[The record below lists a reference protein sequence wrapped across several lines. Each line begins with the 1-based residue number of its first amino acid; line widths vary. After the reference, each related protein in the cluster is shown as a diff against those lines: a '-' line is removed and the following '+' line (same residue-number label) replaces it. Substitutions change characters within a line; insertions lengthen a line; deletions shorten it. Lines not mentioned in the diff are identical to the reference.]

1 MREEGVE
8 VRNAGKQ
15 ERRILTCNGELR
27 LRRSVMKKEKGAH
40 SDSGQKSVREKEIIP
55 LDEYL
60 KINRLPFKMT
70 HAVMSEA
77 AFWGQN
83 QSSFKMAE
91 TIMREKQGIE
101 VSDSRIRQTTYHVGK
116 QVFEEDGKKAEEP
129 DRILRGMEYTGEK
142 AGVLY
147 SMVDGAM
154 VNTLKKDADGSSW
167 KENKLG
173 IVFNSNEVR
182 ERKRKTEQQR
192 GSCDILKKEY
202 VTYLGGAEEF
212 KKRLLA
218 AAVEDGYGQYRQ
230 TVLISDGATWIR
242 NMGDE
247 LFPDAVQILDLYHL
261 AENFYTFGK
270 YLFCGDAGKY
280 TPWAEELL
288 GLAKESKTEELL
300 ERLQPYKGKSFPP
313 GVPNIY
319 GYVNN
324 NRDKI
329 DYARYKAQGYYVGSG
344 AIESGNK
351 VVVERRCKQA
361 GMRWDERNAQY
372 MLALRAKTESGLWPS
387 KVEPL
392 ITAA

>member
-1 MREEGVE
+1 MREAGVE
-8 VRNAGKQ
+8 VRNAGGQDRK
-15 ERRILTCNGELR
+15 ILTVNGELR
-27 LRRSVMKKEKGAH
+27 LHRSVLKKERGAR
-40 SDSGQKSVREKEIIP
+40 GECEGKPVREKEVIP

-60 KINRLPFKMT
+60 KINTLPFKMT
-70 HAVMSEA
+70 RQVMSQT

-83 QSSFKMAE
+83 QGSFRMAE

-101 VSDSRIRQTTYHVGK
+101 VSDSRIRQTTYYVGR
-116 QVFEEDGKKAEEP
+116 QVYEEDGKKAGDP
-129 DRILRGMEYTGEK
+129 DRIPGEMEYTQEK
-142 AGVLY
+142 PGILY
-147 SMVDGAM
+147 IMVDGAM
-154 VNTLKKDADGSSW
+154 INTLRKDENGSSW

-173 IVFNSNEVR
+173 IVFSSNEVR
-182 ERKRKTEQQR
+182 QRSRKTEQER
-192 GSCDILKKEY
+192 GACDILKKEY

-218 AAVEDGYGQYRQ
+218 AAVEDGYGQYGQ

-242 NMGDE
+242 NMGKE

-261 AENFYTFGK
+261 AENLYTFGK
-270 YLFCGDAGKY
+270 YIFGGEAGKY

-288 GLAKESKTEELL
+288 GLAKESKTEELV
-300 ERLQPYKGKSFPP
+300 ERLRPYKDKSFPP

-319 GYVNN
+319 SHVNN

-329 DYARYKAQGYYVGSG
+329 DYAEYKGKGYYIGSG

-392 ITAA
+392 IVAA